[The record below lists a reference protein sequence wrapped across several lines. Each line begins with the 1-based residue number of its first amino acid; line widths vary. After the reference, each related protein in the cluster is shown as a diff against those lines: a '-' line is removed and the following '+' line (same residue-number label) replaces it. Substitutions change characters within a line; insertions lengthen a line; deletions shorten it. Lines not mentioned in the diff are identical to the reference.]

1 MIDRAKF
8 LTTSMYMFD
17 PNDPSDDEFRE
28 ECALAAGMLLEFIG
42 SDSPLELEDPIALG
56 GAVVAAAALAKVQSM
71 DLHELLGAVMSAYR
85 DTRVQT
91 VDLDEDDDIEGEDD
105 ETRH

>member
-1 MIDRAKF
+1 MIDQAKF

-28 ECALAAGMLLEFIG
+28 ECALAARMLLEYIG

-56 GAVVAAAALAKVQSM
+56 GAVVAAAALAKMQSM
-71 DLHELLGAVMSAYR
+71 ICMSFGGMIGGPMCIGR
-85 DTRVQT
+85 MM
-91 VDLDEDDDIEGEDD
+91 
-105 ETRH
+105 

>member
-1 MIDRAKF
+1 MIDQAKF

-17 PNDPSDDEFRE
+17 PNDPSDDGFRE
-28 ECALAAGMLLEFIG
+28 ECALAARMLLEYIG

-56 GAVVAAAALAKVQSM
+56 GAVVAAAALAKMQEM

-85 DTRVQT
+85 GTNVQT
-91 VDLDEDDDIEGEDD
+91 VDLDEDDDQEDDD